1 MWLPIHDEEWDGDI
15 PLGLARTPSPQIDAE
30 KGTIVFK
37 ANTLP
42 WLVGKYEVRII
53 VSGFLH
59 CLTFFQI
66 RYHHDGK
73 YNVMTMDGPLEIY
86 GADPLLNL
94 LCRFLNIDSQSKNLQ
109 SLSLSP
115 QSGSLSSMLY
125 HFAWIPTHP

>member
-30 KGTIVFK
+30 DGNIVFK
-37 ANTLP
+37 GNTLP
-42 WLVGKYEVRII
+42 WLIGKYEVRII

-86 GADPLLNL
+86 GADPLLSPL
-94 LCRFLNIDSQSKNLQ
+94 YRFLNMI
-109 SLSLSP
+109 
-115 QSGSLSSMLY
+115 SSRKTFRAP
-125 HFAWIPTHP
+125 HFLLCQGVSRPCYTVLP